1 MPFSEYKL
9 QFCFMPSFN
18 YIARNADGSR
28 ADGTLEAADRNSA
41 LLMLQSSG
49 RTPLSLTQVSEKA
62 VTSTVKAR
70 LQFKLSTGRTSRLK
84 PRAML
89 LFSREMAD
97 LLSSGMTLGR
107 ALFTLARRDSEPT
120 YKAIISRLRDEV
132 VQGSSLS
139 DALRIYPDS
148 FPPLYISMVRA
159 GEASGALADA
169 LAGLCS
175 HFERVQGARS
185 KVVTAMVYPVIVL
198 SIGVLSLVGLMIF
211 IIPNFT
217 GIFDELGSA
226 MPMSTQI
233 LIKMS
238 DAMINYGWFILL
250 ILGGIG
256 FAFRQYLQTADGR
269 KWMDGRQL
277 KMPIVSKIVRANSF
291 AHFARTLETL
301 IRNGVPILKALS
313 ISEETVG
320 NSVIATEIAEARTR
334 VTDGSSIA
342 GPLAAGG
349 VFPPLLTD
357 MLAVGEETGDLPG
370 ALSQIARR
378 YDEELDFS
386 IKILTTVL
394 EPVLILGVAV
404 GVGYVAISILMAV
417 FSMTSGM
424 GT

>member
-1 MPFSEYKL
+1 
-9 QFCFMPSFN
+9 MPSFK
-18 YIARNADGSR
+18 YIARTADGSR
-28 ADGTLEAADRNSA
+28 VDGSLDAADRNSA
-41 LLMLQSSG
+41 MLMLQSSG
-49 RTPLSLTQVSEKA
+49 HTPLSLTQVSEKTA
-62 VTSTVKAR
+62 TSSAKPR
-70 LQFKLSTGRTSRLK
+70 FQFNLFTGRVTRMK

-107 ALFTLARRDSEPT
+107 ALHTLARRDSEPV
-120 YKAIISRLRDEV
+120 YKAIVSRLRDEV

-169 LAGLCS
+169 LTGLCS
-175 HFERVQGARS
+175 HFERVQQAHS
-185 KVVTAMVYPVIVL
+185 KVITAMVYPVIVL
-198 SIGVLSLVGLMIF
+198 SIGILSLVGLMIF

-217 GIFDELGSA
+217 GIFDELGGA

-233 LIKMS
+233 LIKVS
-238 DAMINYGWFILL
+238 DATINYGWLMFL
-250 ILGGIG
+250 ILVGAGL
-256 FAFRQYLQTADGR
+256 ALRQFIRTAEGR
-269 KWMDGRQL
+269 KWKDEQQL

-301 IRNGVPILKALS
+301 IRNGVPILKALT

-320 NSVIATEIAEARTR
+320 NSVIAAEIAEARTR

-349 VFPPLLTD
+349 IFPPLLTD

-424 GT
+424 GA

>member
-1 MPFSEYKL
+1 
-9 QFCFMPSFN
+9 MPSFK
-18 YIARNADGSR
+18 YIARDTNGKR
-28 ADGTLEAADRNSA
+28 VDGTLEAADRTNA
-41 LLMLQSSG
+41 MRMVQQMG
-49 RTPLSLTQVSEKA
+49 HTPLSITQEMAATTAKKGIA
-62 VTSTVKAR
+62 
-70 LQFKLSTGRTSRLK
+70 LQNRFKFKLSTNSTNRLR

-107 ALFTLARRDSEPT
+107 ALHTLARRDSEPT
-120 YKAIISRLRDEV
+120 YKAIVSRLRDEV

-139 DALRIYPDS
+139 DTLRIYPDS

-159 GEASGALADA
+159 GEASGALAES
-169 LAGLCS
+169 LTGLCN
-175 HFERVQGARS
+175 HYERVQEARS
-185 KVVTAMVYPVIVL
+185 KVITAMVYPVIVL
-198 SIGVLSLVGLMIF
+198 IIGVLSLVGLMIF

-217 GIFDELGSA
+217 GIFEDLGSA

-233 LIKMS
+233 LISLS
-238 DAMINYGWFILL
+238 DALINYGWLIGL

-256 FAFRQYLQTADGR
+256 LALRQFLRTDDGK
-269 KWMDGRQL
+269 KWLAAQQL
-277 KMPIVSKIVRANSF
+277 KTPIVKKIVRASSF
-291 AHFARTLETL
+291 SHFARTLETL
-301 IRNGVPILKALS
+301 IHNGVPILKALT
-313 ISEETVG
+313 IAEETVG
-320 NSVIATEIAEARTR
+320 NCVIAEQISEARTR

-349 VFPPLLTD
+349 VFPELFTD

-370 ALSQIARR
+370 ALAQIARR

-394 EPVLILGVAV
+394 EPVLILGVAI

-424 GT
+424 NA